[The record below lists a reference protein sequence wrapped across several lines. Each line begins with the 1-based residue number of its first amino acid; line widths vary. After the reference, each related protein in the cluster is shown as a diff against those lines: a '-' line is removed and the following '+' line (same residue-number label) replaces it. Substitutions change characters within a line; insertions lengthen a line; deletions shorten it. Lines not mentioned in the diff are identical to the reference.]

1 MYTKQKFRYPISD
14 VILKRG
20 KELVKTVFVTVSGK
34 ILFLSRCKFNGTF
47 NRKTFHADHVRLTC
61 CKQTRSLASKGEFL

>member
-20 KELVKTVFVTVSGK
+20 KELVKTVLVTVSGK
-34 ILFLSRCKFNGTF
+34 VLF
-47 NRKTFHADHVRLTC
+47 
-61 CKQTRSLASKGEFL
+61 